1 MAQPH
6 RLLAAVAMAALLGA
20 CAFQRPRS
28 YVMGSSAASAIQ
40 GMGAPTGEYASA
52 SGGRRL
58 EYAGG
63 TYGRHT
69 YMFDFDASD
78 RLVNAEQV
86 LTEARFNA
94 IKAGM
99 ASAEVL
105 AQIGKPATTWPISRQ
120 RQIVWSYRDESPFC
134 QGFMVGMGPDGR
146 V

>member
-1 MAQPH
+1 MAHPH
-6 RLLAAVAMAALLGA
+6 PLLAAVAMAALLGA

-28 YVMGSSAASAIQ
+28 YVMGSSAASVIQ
-40 GMGAPTGEYASA
+40 GMGTPTGEYASA

-63 TYGRHT
+63 AYGRHT

-78 RLVNAEQV
+78 RLRDAQQG

-99 ASAEVL
+99 TSAEGL
-105 AQIGKPATTWPISRQ
+105 AH
-120 RQIVWSYRDESPFC
+120 
-134 QGFMVGMGPDGR
+134 
-146 V
+146 